1 MMKMMNKKTQDV
13 ENSIVLDYSKIVDG
27 VEMKG
32 VVSYNG
38 KSFFKGLPT
47 PVEMTLSE
55 ARQQNFMIDP
65 SFKIYESHEGTLI
78 RVFNI
83 DGKWF
88 VSTNRKLNA
97 SNSKWAA
104 RHETFGQY
112 FTLAI
117 REILQEFDLKD
128 VSENELPYKEQIDVL
143 NQKNSHFLEQ
153 VFDRNL
159 SGSNKYLFLLK
170 PSQEEKVVCRVCNVP
185 TVYHVG
191 TFDSED
197 NEIFDDLLFDGKKID
212 RPTQRNFQTLHDLE
226 SAMNELD
233 IYSLQGFL
241 IIGEKTTYK
250 ILHDEY
256 KKLFDIRG
264 NIPSL
269 RFRYLQLRRYSCDKD
284 LSLTDL
290 EEFIRLYN
298 FEADET
304 DIELEIFS
312 LCEDLHE
319 KYMGVFVF
327 HDKDLSSLNKSEQN
341 FLSKTVHKAYIE
353 SNRRVNTTPSR
364 INDLLTRVDPPVL
377 NKLLTEKRM
386 RNTAKN
392 N

>member
-1 MMKMMNKKTQDV
+1 MMTLNKKTQDV
-13 ENSIVLDYSKIVDG
+13 ENSIILDYSKIIDG

-32 VVSYNG
+32 VVSYNDTI
-38 KSFFKGLPT
+38 FFKGLPT
-47 PVEMTLSE
+47 PIEMTMFDAELKG
-55 ARQQNFMIDP
+55 FTIDP

-83 DGKWF
+83 EGKWF

-97 SNSKWAA
+97 SNSKWASK
-104 RHETFGQY
+104 HETFGQY

-117 REILQEFDLKD
+117 REIVQEAEEDED
-128 VSENELPYKEQIDVL
+128 EAVVLPYKEQVENL
-143 NQKNSHFLEQ
+143 NRKNSEFLKK

-159 SGSNKYLFLLK
+159 CATNKYLFLLK
-170 PSQEEKVVCRVCNVP
+170 PSHEERVVCHACAVP

-197 NEIFDDLLFDGKKID
+197 NEVSDDLVLDGKLVD
-212 RPTQRNFQTLHDLE
+212 RPKQRSFQTLQDLK
-226 SAMNELD
+226 SAMDELD

-241 IIGEKTTYK
+241 ILNDRCTYK

-256 KKLFDIRG
+256 KRLFDLRG

-269 RFRYLQLRRYSCDKD
+269 RFRYLQLRRYSCDRKITLKD
-284 LSLTDL
+284 FEDFVS
-290 EEFIRLYN
+290 LYN

-304 DIELEIFS
+304 DIELEIFK

-319 KYMGVFVF
+319 KYMSVYVY
-327 HDKDLSSLNKSEQN
+327 HDKELPSLSETEQN

-353 SNRRVNTTPSR
+353 SERRINTTPSR
-364 INDLLTRVDPPVL
+364 INDLLTRVEPPIL
-377 NKLLTEKRM
+377 NKLLNEKRL
-386 RNTAKN
+386 RQSKAK
-392 N
+392 